1 MKVII
6 SFFILGFTLFSMSND
21 EKIEEAREYMTKDY
35 HRAVEVTDEI
45 LADDPGNLEA
55 LWIQSLSYSN
65 LANIEEDESL
75 QEEYF
80 EKADELA
87 DRAIEIDSTDADAK
101 HAKSVALGRKAE
113 NAGARDGIRLSR
125 EIKELSDR
133 VLELDDTHEGA
144 WFLRGMLMYRVANL
158 SRMERLAANTLFG
171 GVPFETD
178 NEEAIEA
185 VSNAVELDPDNIYF
199 RVEYGRI
206 LKDNGQ
212 TNKAREI
219 LEPTLELD
227 PVTPED
233 DDHLQKARELLD
245 DL

>member
-1 MKVII
+1 MKILI
-6 SFFILGFTLFSMSND
+6 SFFIVAMTSFSMSND
-21 EKIEEAREYMTKDY
+21 EKIDEARDYMMKDY
-35 HRAVEVTDEI
+35 QRAIDITDEI
-45 LADDPGNLEA
+45 LSDDSDNLEA

-65 LANIEEDESL
+65 LANIEEDESR

-80 EKADELA
+80 EKADGLA
-87 DRAIEIDSTDADAK
+87 DRAIEIDGNNADAL

-113 NAGARDGIRLSR
+113 HAGARDGIRLSK
-125 EIKELSDR
+125 EIKELSDK

-171 GVPFETD
+171 GVPFEAE

-185 VSNAVELDPDNIYF
+185 VERAVELDPENIYF
-199 RVEYGRI
+199 RLEFARI
-206 LKDNGQ
+206 LKDDGQ
-212 TNKAREI
+212 TEKASEI

-227 PVTPED
+227 PVTAED
-233 DDHLQKARELLD
+233 KEHLERGRGLLD